1 MPGTFALGVT
11 RTIPYKGVCKQ
22 SSTVYIQFNT
32 FQGFCFYSL
41 FVCLPPPYPSRLG
54 LGEPHIPEDKIL
66 FGFFLGGGGG

>member
-41 FVCLPPPYPSRLG
+41 FVCLPPPLPIKARIG
-54 LGEPHIPEDKIL
+54 GAPHP
-66 FGFFLGGGGG
+66 